1 MCKEGVITPKEYK
14 SALKKKLNI
23 KQFSEKGGSKESY
36 VMSYAIHCAAI
47 SLMEKEKISSFNMYL
62 IQKKIIRN
70 TINNIPKYIVKK

>member
-36 VMSYAIHCAAI
+36 VRAMLSIVQPYH
-47 SLMEKEKISSFNMYL
+47 LMEKKISSFNMYL

>member
-47 SLMEKEKISSFNMYL
+47 SLMEKENFKFQYVFDSKEDY
-62 IQKKIIRN
+62 QKYNKQ
-70 TINNIPKYIVKK
+70 